1 MLKNFKF
8 PPALTR
14 LRWQLMLTYL
24 PLILTPVLVV
34 GLVTRQV
41 TEQGVTLLVSQGAK
55 QQAQMLSRCYTE
67 YYSTYGTWAGLST
80 VLKTPVV
87 RPIEIAM
94 GRSSDQAVQADQ
106 PPQPIQPS
114 QPSQPLQPLQPL
126 QPIQPIAPFEPGQPP
141 EPQRSSADASVTLIR
156 GPLFEFKMDC
166 HALAAPAKFVWMR
179 GFEKTSRVPRAPR
192 AVDPIPEAVGNVFVE
207 ENAPNSPSPSF
218 PADDTQAVKIAQPE
232 PREDVIA
239 LTYAFRSDVQPG
251 DTLVTDPYGVVVAS
265 NNNEHLGQTLA
276 GSVLSQGAPLIV
288 NGKPVG
294 VLVIGTALGILDQQQ
309 RHLLDA
315 VNMALVFSGALSII
329 LAILLG
335 WGLSGKITGPVK
347 QLMSGVKRLSQG
359 AWSTPLQVQSQ
370 NEFGELTGAFN
381 TMASEVTR
389 QQQLTRQMVADIAH
403 DLRTPLAAMSLEIE
417 SIEAGFQTPAQATT
431 SLREEITCLQR
442 LVEDLRLLSLIDAD
456 QVRLQL
462 ERTPLHTFL
471 YTVLDFWQTMADESG
486 RSLRADLPVD
496 LPVASIDTPRMRQ
509 VLGNLIDNAIRHTE
523 PGGTITL
530 GARAN
535 DDKIVIWVADD
546 GEGIAPADLP
556 HVFDRFYRADPSRSR
571 GAASDSGGSSG
582 SGLGLSISRRL
593 VEMHGGAIGVRST
606 LGRGTTFTIELP
618 HRGTGQRK
626 GIKRARPIEMGSA
639 TGAT

>member
-1 MLKNFKF
+1 MLKNLKF
-8 PPALTR
+8 LPTLTR

-67 YYSTYGTWAGLST
+67 YYSTHGTWAGLST

-87 RPIEIAM
+87 RPVEIAL
-94 GRSSDQAVQADQ
+94 GRSPDQIAQADQ
-106 PPQPIQPS
+106 PPRPIE
-114 QPSQPLQPLQPL
+114 PLQPL

-141 EPQRSSADASVTLIR
+141 EPQRSPGDASFTLIR

-166 HALAAPAKFVWMR
+166 HALAAPAKYVWMR
-179 GFEKTSRVPRAPR
+179 GFEKSSRVPREPR
-192 AVDPIPEAVGNVFVE
+192 VVDPIPEAVANVFVDP
-207 ENAPNSPSPSF
+207 NSPNSPSPSF
-218 PADDTQAVKIAQPE
+218 PAGDTQAVKIALPE
-232 PREDVIA
+232 PREDVVA
-239 LTYAFRSDVQPG
+239 LTYAFRNDVQPG
-251 DTLVTDPYGVVVAS
+251 DTLVTDPRGVVVAS

-288 NGKPVG
+288 DGQPVG

-417 SIEAGFQTPAQATT
+417 SIEAGFQTPAQATA

-486 RSLRADLPVD
+486 RCLKAELPADLP
-496 LPVASIDTPRMRQ
+496 LASIDAPRMRQ

-530 GARAN
+530 GARAS
-535 DDKIVIWVADD
+535 DDKIAIWVTDD

-556 HVFDRFYRADPSRSR
+556 HVFDRFYRADPSRAR
-571 GAASDSGGSSG
+571 GPGRDNSGSSG

-593 VEMHGGAIGVRST
+593 VEMHGGAIGVKST

-618 HRGTGQRK
+618 HKGTEQRRAA
-626 GIKRARPIEMGSA
+626 KRVRSFEAGNA
-639 TGAT
+639 TAAS